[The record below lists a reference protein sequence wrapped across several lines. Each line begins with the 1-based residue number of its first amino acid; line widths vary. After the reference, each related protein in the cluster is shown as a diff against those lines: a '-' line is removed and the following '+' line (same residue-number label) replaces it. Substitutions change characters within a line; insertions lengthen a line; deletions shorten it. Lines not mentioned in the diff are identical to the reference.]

1 MKTRKLTIPYI
12 IWMLV
17 FTMIPIVMIGITAF
31 TDKSGNFSLANFQSA
46 FHYSG
51 VFTKSLL
58 IALISTA
65 ICLVVAY
72 PLAYMMTRMKK
83 STQNTVIMLIMIPM
97 WMNFL
102 LRIYAWV
109 ILLQKNGPI
118 DSALSML
125 GIHGTYIGNTAA
137 VIAGMV
143 YEYLPF
149 MVLPIYTV
157 MSKIDNGLIEAA
169 QDLGSNNAAVF
180 GKVVFPL
187 SIPGIISGI
196 TMVFVPSASTFLV
209 DILDRPEHRLGDF
222 AGDDGIHLHIPRY
235 YESVWRRGGDC
246 MTKKKGGV
254 FTKFY
259 IALILIFLYSP
270 IAVMIITSFNKGK
283 TVVWKGF
290 SLKWYGELF
299 KDKAILGALVNT
311 LTIALL
317 ASFFAT
323 ILGTMAAI
331 GINNFRGKKRA
342 VIQNV
347 SNIPIISPDIVMGVS
362 LMLLFAFLGNIFNFE
377 MGYVTVLISHICFC
391 VPFVV
396 LNVIPRLRRM
406 DQSIYDAA
414 LDLGCNQFQAFFK
427 VVIHE
432 LMPGIISGFLM
443 SFTYSLDDFIIT
455 HFTQGAKFQ
464 NLSTEIYAMLR
475 RKIPPTINALST
487 LLFVTI
493 IIIMIIINVRDRRE
507 EKRNSGR

>member
-1 MKTRKLTIPYI
+1 
-12 IWMLV
+12 
-17 FTMIPIVMIGITAF
+17 
-31 TDKSGNFSLANFQSA
+31 
-46 FHYSG
+46 
-51 VFTKSLL
+51 
-58 IALISTA
+58 
-65 ICLVVAY
+65 
-72 PLAYMMTRMKK
+72 
-83 STQNTVIMLIMIPM
+83 
-97 WMNFL
+97 
-102 LRIYAWV
+102 
-109 ILLQKNGPI
+109 
-118 DSALSML
+118 
-125 GIHGTYIGNTAA
+125 
-137 VIAGMV
+137 
-143 YEYLPF
+143 
-149 MVLPIYTV
+149 
-157 MSKIDNGLIEAA
+157 
-169 QDLGSNNAAVF
+169 
-180 GKVVFPL
+180 
-187 SIPGIISGI
+187 
-196 TMVFVPSASTFLV
+196 
-209 DILDRPEHRLGDF
+209 
-222 AGDDGIHLHIPRY
+222 
-235 YESVWRRGGDC
+235 

-493 IIIMIIINVRDRRE
+493 IIIMIFINVRDRRE

>member
-1 MKTRKLTIPYI
+1 
-12 IWMLV
+12 
-17 FTMIPIVMIGITAF
+17 
-31 TDKSGNFSLANFQSA
+31 
-46 FHYSG
+46 
-51 VFTKSLL
+51 
-58 IALISTA
+58 
-65 ICLVVAY
+65 
-72 PLAYMMTRMKK
+72 
-83 STQNTVIMLIMIPM
+83 
-97 WMNFL
+97 
-102 LRIYAWV
+102 
-109 ILLQKNGPI
+109 
-118 DSALSML
+118 
-125 GIHGTYIGNTAA
+125 
-137 VIAGMV
+137 
-143 YEYLPF
+143 
-149 MVLPIYTV
+149 
-157 MSKIDNGLIEAA
+157 
-169 QDLGSNNAAVF
+169 
-180 GKVVFPL
+180 
-187 SIPGIISGI
+187 
-196 TMVFVPSASTFLV
+196 
-209 DILDRPEHRLGDF
+209 
-222 AGDDGIHLHIPRY
+222 
-235 YESVWRRGGDC
+235 

-464 NLSTEIYAMLR
+464 NLS
-475 RKIPPTINALST
+475 LST